1 MEENILYELNTD
13 EIEYFKKV
21 IHLINPGAD
30 VEKLMVYFQQSH
42 NQAIVDKMKTLI
54 WRSEGKVPFDVD
66 YIDLITYRSPILS
79 PNYTLTFSNNY
90 LKYIALV
97 NPQQLFNKK
106 AFNKFY
112 LKQLKNCIFDD
123 DLVDGYFIK
132 DNFEQIYLAIETW
145 TGLNKT
151 WTGLNEIK
159 DDKPKSMEELNWNFN
174 VDGIDMLFG
183 IPINQKNS
191 KHFND
196 FMLDMWIFIEARKDP
211 S

>member
-13 EIEYFKKV
+13 EVEYFKKV

-30 VEKLMVYFQQSH
+30 IEKLMVYFQQSH
-42 NQAIVDKMKTLI
+42 NHAIIDKIKTLI
-54 WRSEGKVPFDVD
+54 WRSESKIPFDVD
-66 YIDLITYRSPILS
+66 YIDLTTNRSLILS
-79 PNYTLTFSNNY
+79 PNFTLTFLNNY

-106 AFNKFY
+106 AFHEFY

-123 DLVDGYFIK
+123 DLLDGYFIK
-132 DNFEQIYLAIETW
+132 DNFEQIYLALETW
-145 TGLNKT
+145 IGF
-151 WTGLNEIK
+151 NEIK
-159 DDKPKSMEELNWNFN
+159 NDKPKSMEELDWNLN
-174 VDGIDMLFG
+174 VDEIDMLFG

-196 FMLDMWIFIEARKDP
+196 FMLEMWIFIEARKDP